1 MNGQQAEKD
10 EPMVAESE
18 HAEIENQWR
27 SQPNHRRREQ
37 IINPGLPGLLLPAA
51 DNDSRMGIR
60 PRIRP

>member
-10 EPMVAESE
+10 EAMIVESE

-37 IINPGLPGLLLPAA
+37 IINPSRPG
-51 DNDSRMGIR
+51 
-60 PRIRP
+60 